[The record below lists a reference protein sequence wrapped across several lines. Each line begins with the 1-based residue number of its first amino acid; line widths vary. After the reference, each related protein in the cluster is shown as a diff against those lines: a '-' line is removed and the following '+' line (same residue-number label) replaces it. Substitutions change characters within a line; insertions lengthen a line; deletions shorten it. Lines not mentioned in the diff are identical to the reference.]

1 MTERDDEIRK
11 QVEERIA
18 QDAATGPPSRERP
31 TIDGDFISRCLVA
44 NEHGDGTLYAEL
56 FRDRFLFCKNNQEW
70 YEWGGHL
77 WKRDIMGRS
86 SAAVEIVVDRYLSEY
101 KSMSARVADIVSTH
115 EDSASAEV
123 LRIKKT
129 MNQILKRVS
138 QLRGRKR
145 RSACIE
151 FAHTCDNP
159 IAITGEEFDNY
170 PMLFPCANGVL
181 DLETGRMCS
190 GRPGDYLTKGSPIE
204 YRGIDTPAPLWEKTL
219 LEIFGNN
226 EELVAYMQRLAGYS
240 MTGIVNEKVFPV
252 LYGKT
257 GWNGRSLLVETIS
270 YVMGDLAGPIPSEML
285 LSSKYAKSSSGPTP
299 DVMSLKGI
307 RMAFASEIDE
317 GQRFSAAKIKWLT
330 GKDELV
336 GRHPHDKYPTHFQPT
351 HKLFLM
357 TNTQPEAPPNDK
369 AFWER
374 LHLIPFLISFVNRDP
389 QESYER
395 RAIVD
400 LDRQIKQEAPG
411 ILAWLLRG
419 CLLYQRHGLSPPK
432 IITEATEQYRRDEDL
447 LADFIDECCLREP
460 GAKEKSS
467 VLYKRFVDWYHD
479 NVGQKEKSGTWFGKQ
494 LSQKFEKSKEVGC
507 NTYHGICLND
517 GYGGLEG

>member
-1 MTERDDEIRK
+1 MPLDDDDMKKSVRDRVEKEEAAASPADEGPKITS
-11 QVEERIA
+11 QLI
-18 QDAATGPPSRERP
+18 QD
-31 TIDGDFISRCLVA
+31 CLTA
-44 NEHGDGTLYAEL
+44 NEQGDGTLYATL
-56 FRDRFLFCKNNQEW
+56 LRDEFLFCKNSQEW
-70 YEWGGHL
+70 YEWGGHV
-77 WKRDIMGRS
+77 WKRDVMNRS
-86 SAAVEIVVDRYLSEY
+86 LAAVERVVGLYLSEY
-101 KSMSARVADIVSTH
+101 KALSARI
-115 EDSASAEV
+115 AELAKDGDDEEV
-123 LRIKKT
+123 YKSE
-129 MNQILKRVS
+129 LKRLRGKQS
-138 QLRGRKR
+138 AILERARQLRGRKR
-145 RSACIE
+145 RSACLEFSHTIE
-151 FAHTCDNP
+151 SP
-159 IAITGEEFDNY
+159 LAITGEEFDNQ

-181 DLETGRMCS
+181 DLETGRLHP
-190 GRPGDYLTKGSPIE
+190 GRPGDYLSKSSPIE
-204 YRGIDTPAPLWEKTL
+204 WLGIDAPAQLWEKSL
-219 LEIFGNN
+219 LEIFGGN
-226 EELVAYMQRLAGYS
+226 EDLVAYMNRLSGYA

-285 LSSKYAKSSSGPTP
+285 LSSKYSKSSSGPTP
-299 DVMSLKGI
+299 DIMSLKGI

-336 GRHPHDKYPTHFQPT
+336 GRHPHDKYPTHFNPT

-374 LHLIPFLISFVNRDP
+374 LHLISFMISFVNRDP

-395 RAIVD
+395 RAVID
-400 LDRQIKQEAPG
+400 LDRQIKKEAPG
-411 ILAWLLRG
+411 ILAWLVRG
-419 CLLYQRHGLSPPK
+419 CLLYQKHGLNPPR
-432 IITEATEQYRRDEDL
+432 IITDATEQYRRDEDL

-494 LSQKFEKSKEVGC
+494 LSQKYEKTKEVGC
-507 NTYHGICLND
+507 VTYHGICLDN
-517 GYGGLEG
+517 GQAG